1 MTGTRGGGTGGAD
14 GRADAGPPPLEAVD
28 LYRFYH
34 AGDDETLALRGVS
47 LCVGSGEVVAVTGPS
62 GSGKSTLLACL
73 AGVDE
78 PDGGM
83 VRVGGRAMSRRSEAE
98 RAALRASRIGIV
110 YQAGNLIDH
119 LTLRQNL
126 RLVQRLAGQS
136 DPDRPAAVLEEVG
149 LAHRVDA
156 TPSTLSGGEAARAGL
171 AVALVNNPSVLLADE
186 PTGEL
191 DQVTSRSIVGLFR
204 RRAALGVAV
213 VIATHDPTIA
223 AAADRELGLRE
234 GRIES

>member
-1 MTGTRGGGTGGAD
+1 MTRPGVADGGTD
-14 GRADAGPPPLEAVD
+14 DGPPLPVEAID

-47 LCVGSGEVVAVTGPS
+47 LRVGSGEVIAVTGPS

-83 VRVGGRAMSRRSEAE
+83 VRIDGRAMSRRPEAE
-98 RAALRASRIGIV
+98 RAALRASRVGIV
-110 YQAGNLIDH
+110 YQSGNLIDH
-119 LTLRQNL
+119 LTVRQNL
-126 RLVQRLAGQS
+126 RFVQRLAGQS
-136 DPDRPAAVLEEVG
+136 DPARPAAVLEEVG

-171 AVALVNNPSVLLADE
+171 AVALVNNPAVLLADE

-191 DQVTSRSIVGLFR
+191 DQVTSRAIVGLLR

-213 VIATHDPTIA
+213 VIATHDPSVA
-223 AAADRELGLRE
+223 AAADRELSLRE
-234 GRIES
+234 GRIEP